1 MLYNYL
7 WTRAKLHPSRL
18 ECNTVISKMALEPQ
32 LMSYILLSQGQLSK
46 TKTLSGMG
54 DWTLTC
60 IPNILH
66 QQLHKWVWMFTYS
79 EIPARARCKPQ
90 QNLLQ
95 RPLLKGEGHS
105 AHCHLLPVLYWFSR
119 RILSMKTVRIPNWNS
134 FQRRLTFSMAQQ
146 FSLLR
151 KAILFQSEEG
161 VYYFRI

>member
-1 MLYNYL
+1 M
-7 WTRAKLHPSRL
+7 TS
-18 ECNTVISKMALEPQ
+18 EPLPNSLPPELNVTQLFQKTTLGLQ
-32 LMSYILLSQGQLSK
+32 LMSYIWDLVVTEETQQV
-46 TKTLSGMG
+46 KTLSGMG
-54 DWTLTC
+54 TQTLTC

-66 QQLHKWVWMFTYS
+66 QQPYTWVWMFTYS
-79 EIPARARCKPQ
+79 GIPAQERCKPQ

-95 RPLLKGEGHS
+95 GPLMKGEGHYS
-105 AHCHLLPVLYWFSR
+105 EHCPLLPVLYRSSR

>member
-1 MLYNYL
+1 MP
-7 WTRAKLHPSRL
+7 PSFPPGL
-18 ECNTVISKMALEPQ
+18 NVIQ
-32 LMSYILLSQGQLSK
+32 LFQRCHWNPSSWATSCRHRGNLTTQSLIWLGTQ
-46 TKTLSGMG
+46 
-54 DWTLTC
+54 TLTC

-66 QQLHKWVWMFTYS
+66 YQLYKWVWMFTYS
-79 EIPARARCKPQ
+79 EIPAWEWCKPQ

-95 RPLLKGEGHS
+95 GPLLKGEGHYS
-105 AHCHLLPVLYWFSR
+105 AHCPLLLVLSWFSR

-161 VYYFRI
+161 IYYFRI